1 MKLSAQLIIYH
12 LRQHFSAAAS
22 SWLSSEPHL
31 EYPVIYQSP
40 GPLAGGKIYISDDP
54 DFLVPSHHL
63 SETLVIL
70 TGKSRY
76 LEEDDYPNLCIFA
89 GKRFCCFRAFIS
101 TGNFPEIRRVES
113 RSV

>member
-1 MKLSAQLIIYH
+1 MTRQSRQKGIFMKLSAQLIIYH

-54 DFLVPSHHL
+54 DFW
-63 SETLVIL
+63 
-70 TGKSRY
+70 
-76 LEEDDYPNLCIFA
+76 
-89 GKRFCCFRAFIS
+89 
-101 TGNFPEIRRVES
+101 FPPITCLKPW
-113 RSV
+113 